1 MLEQKKNWIWIK
13 WYKKPSS
20 KRNSPTIIVSSQ
32 NKLLEVKVGKKYTL
46 PTITAVDNQNN
57 PIEVFIIVLDVD
69 EKVHIVSDNKYTFT
83 KKGTYEIMFY
93 AKDSNGIVAFE
104 RYTVKA
110 S

>member
-1 MLEQKKNWIWIK
+1 M
-13 WYKKPSS
+13 
-20 KRNSPTIIVSSQ
+20 SSQ

-46 PTITAVDNQNN
+46 PTITAVDNLNN
-57 PIEVFIIVLDVD
+57 PIEVFIMVLDVD

-83 KKGTYEIMFY
+83 KKRTYEIIFN